1 MLCDRKQFTPFHTGS
16 GQKLTNDMFNL
27 LKERS
32 SSYKAVIL
40 LLVIMF
46 SYFGDMTSHFLA
58 LESRGILETFTNY
71 ATFMIPVDF
80 FYWIWQFWVS
90 MYTGYRL
97 ISQVDDP
104 GLYHAIMQSFPTF
117 IREKRFPDLVWFLLL
132 TQALFLNSSWWL
144 PSLLPDKPKETL
156 HGRLIIDTR

>member
-1 MLCDRKQFTPFHTGS
+1 MLCDRKQFTPFHTGI

-58 LESRGILETFTNY
+58 LESRGLLETFTNY

-80 FYWIWQFWVS
+80 FV
-90 MYTGYRL
+90 
-97 ISQVDDP
+97 
-104 GLYHAIMQSFPTF
+104 
-117 IREKRFPDLVWFLLL
+117 
-132 TQALFLNSSWWL
+132 
-144 PSLLPDKPKETL
+144 
-156 HGRLIIDTR
+156 

>member
-58 LESRGILETFTNY
+58 LESRGILKTFTNY

-80 FYWIWQFWVS
+80 FV
-90 MYTGYRL
+90 
-97 ISQVDDP
+97 
-104 GLYHAIMQSFPTF
+104 
-117 IREKRFPDLVWFLLL
+117 
-132 TQALFLNSSWWL
+132 
-144 PSLLPDKPKETL
+144 
-156 HGRLIIDTR
+156 